1 MKRSTALVVA
11 GSALFAGIHP
21 LRAQTPVKIRVGVGV
36 VESYSQGA
44 YAQEMGFYRQA
55 GLDADVQALVNGGA
69 ITAAVIGGSLD
80 LGTTNGGSM
89 ANAYVRGLPLYCI
102 APSGLYTS
110 ASPTTQLIVAKDAPI
125 QNAKDL
131 NGKRIAVTTLH
142 DLQQAAI
149 MKWIDDNGG
158 DSRTCSFVE
167 IPNAELVASILAKR
181 IDASALLE
189 PQLTEQKDKV
199 RVLSSPYDSL
209 AKLLL
214 ISGWIT
220 TKSFYERNT
229 ATVQKFIGV
238 MRQTADWANKNP
250 RAAAEVLAKLSKI
263 PIETVQKM
271 NHNVYGTTLDPALI
285 QPTIDASAKYGFLP
299 KPFPATDMFAPKS

>member
-1 MKRSTALVVA
+1 MKRSTAVMLTGSVLVA
-11 GSALFAGIHP
+11 GRLP
-21 LRAQTPVKIRVGVGV
+21 VRAQTLPKIRVGVGV

-44 YAQEMGFYRQA
+44 YAQAMGFYRQA
-55 GLDADVQALVNGGA
+55 GLDADVQTLVNGGA

-80 LGTTNGGSM
+80 FGTTNGGSM
-89 ANAYVRGLPLYCI
+89 ANAFIRGLPVYCV

-110 ASPTTQLIVAKDAPI
+110 ASPTTQLVVAKDSPI
-125 QNAKDL
+125 QSAKDL
-131 NGKRIAVTTLH
+131 NGKRIAVTTLQ
-142 DLQQAAI
+142 DLQQAGI

-158 DSRTCSFVE
+158 DARSCSYVE
-167 IPNAELVASILAKR
+167 IHNAELVASIQAKR
-181 IDASALLE
+181 VDASALLE

-199 RVLSSPYDSL
+199 RVLCSPYDSL

-220 TKSFYERNT
+220 TKAFYEKNV
-229 ATVQKFIGV
+229 ATVQKFVAV

-250 RAAAEVLAKLSKI
+250 RASAEVLAKISKI
-263 PIETVQKM
+263 PLETILKM
-271 NHNVYGTTLDPALI
+271 NHNIYGTTLDPALF

-299 KPFPATDMFAPKS
+299 RTFPATDLFAPRA

>member
-1 MKRSTALVVA
+1 MKRSFALLLTGA
-11 GSALFAGIHP
+11 AAFAGTLP
-21 LRAQTPVKIRVGVGV
+21 ARAQTAPKIRVGVGA
-36 VESYSQGA
+36 VESYSQGS

-55 GLDADVQALVNGGA
+55 GLDADVQTLVNGGA

-89 ANAYVRGLPLYCI
+89 ANAYVRGLPIYCV

-110 ASPTTQLIVAKDAPI
+110 ASPTTQLIVAKDGPI
-125 QNAKDL
+125 QSAKDL
-131 NGKRIAVTTLH
+131 NGKRIAVTTLR

-158 DSRTCSFVE
+158 DSRSCSFVE
-167 IPNAELVASILAKR
+167 IPNAELVASIVAKR

-189 PQLTEQKDKV
+189 PQLTEQKDRV

-220 TKSFYERNT
+220 TKSFFEKNL
-229 ATVQKFIGV
+229 ATVQKFIAV

-250 RAAAEVLAKLSKI
+250 RASAEVLAKLSKI
-263 PIETVQKM
+263 PLETVLKM
-271 NHNVYGTTLDPALI
+271 NHNIYGTTLDPALI

-299 KPFPATDMFAPKS
+299 RTFSATELFAPRA

>member
-1 MKRSTALVVA
+1 MKRSTAMVLT
-11 GSALFAGIHP
+11 GGALFTGMRPA
-21 LRAQTPVKIRVGVGV
+21 RAQTPVKIRVGVGV
-36 VESYSQGA
+36 VESYSQGS

-55 GLDADVQALVNGGA
+55 GLDADVQTLVNGGA

-89 ANAYVRGLPLYCI
+89 ANAYVRGLPIYCV

-110 ASPTTQLIVAKDAPI
+110 ASPTTQLIVAKDGPI
-125 QNAKDL
+125 QSAKDL
-131 NGKRIAVTTLH
+131 NGKRIAVTTLR

-158 DSRTCSFVE
+158 DSRSCSFVE
-167 IPNAELVASILAKR
+167 IPNAELVASIVAKR

-189 PQLTEQKDKV
+189 PQLTEQKDRV

-220 TKSFYERNT
+220 TKSFFEKNL
-229 ATVQKFIGV
+229 ATVQKFIAV

-250 RAAAEVLAKLSKI
+250 RASAEVLAKLSKI
-263 PIETVQKM
+263 PLETVLKM
-271 NHNVYGTTLDPALI
+271 NHNIYGTTLDPALI

-299 KPFPATDMFAPKS
+299 RTFPATELFAPRA